1 MAALEQASL
10 PYRRCGYRVFNQ
22 TDSSLMLH
30 RQPPPSSIGV
40 FILLLIV
47 FWPAAIIYSVSQRN
61 RRDDVVCLRATSQG
75 TIEDGGDTFA
85 KLRDEARRANFAA
98 ALLFAVIAVGG
109 LAFYLI
115 LSGKASIART
125 PSDNSLPRSAP
136 VEQFAPKQWIKGS
149 TNSAST
155 GRKRKAAKETMTASA
170 PNRTDEDKQ

>member
-85 KLRDEARRANFAA
+85 KLRDEARRANFAE

-109 LAFYLI
+109 LALYLV
-115 LSGKASIART
+115 LSGKASIARS
-125 PSDNSLPRSAP
+125 PPENSLPNVPA
-136 VEQFAPKQWIKGS
+136 EQFTPRQAIKGRAD
-149 TNSAST
+149 SALP
-155 GRKRKAAKETMTASA
+155 GRKRKAAKEVTATSTSR
-170 PNRTDEDKQ
+170 PSR